1 MVELWA
7 TSELDGTA
15 RERALASRELWRS
28 PPCTDVL
35 AFTPDVAVVLTGPVI
50 TVSRFRRDGRVDR
63 AELFAPEDVD
73 LALSLFDEWTL
84 AVGAGEPRLAS
95 TIATRVLTE
104 LADTLGQGGDAS
116 SLITSDFLLDDRRP
130 LLEHRIEGSAA
141 ALGTGRFISEGRC
154 TCEPLATRG
163 EQVALVRAEFEMDI
177 GSVSALAVGEVDGHG
192 LVQRLMVFDPSDED
206 AAFAE
211 LDTRAIALGGPLA
224 SNLPVIAPAMT
235 AINEG
240 DLATLRDGFA
250 PDASFM
256 DHRLARF
263 GAVTIEGFVERAAA
277 LLAMGGDVRFRVTEI
292 ADATSDAALYFIRAS
307 GHAADGGDFE
317 LEDWSVVSF
326 RDGRFTRLEQF
337 PADARADA
345 EAAFAGL
352 TPSRDLARTM
362 ASRFLER
369 WIASTAV
376 GDRAAL
382 AAMAAPDVVMES
394 RRPIVGVS
402 LDGRQDVVSGWE
414 LGEQLLGRALTY
426 EALAT
431 RGERLGLARVTWH
444 PGDADLSVLAVGEVD
459 AEGLTLV
466 RAVIFE
472 PGDEDAAYAEL
483 DARAIALA
491 GDAAGTLRVCFTAID
506 DLNARRLEVL
516 ALHPRARR

>member
-1 MVELWA
+1 M
-7 TSELDGTA
+7 
-15 RERALASRELWRS
+15 
-28 PPCTDVL
+28 
-35 AFTPDVAVVLTGPVI
+35 
-50 TVSRFRRDGRVDR
+50 
-63 AELFAPEDVD
+63 
-73 LALSLFDEWTL
+73 
-84 AVGAGEPRLAS
+84 
-95 TIATRVLTE
+95 
-104 LADTLGQGGDAS
+104 
-116 SLITSDFLLDDRRP
+116 
-130 LLEHRIEGSAA
+130 
-141 ALGTGRFISEGRC
+141 
-154 TCEPLATRG
+154 
-163 EQVALVRAEFEMDI
+163 
-177 GSVSALAVGEVDGHG
+177 
-192 LVQRLMVFDPSDED
+192 
-206 AAFAE
+206 
-211 LDTRAIALGGPLA
+211 
-224 SNLPVIAPAMT
+224 
-235 AINEG
+235 
-240 DLATLRDGFA
+240 
-250 PDASFM
+250 
-256 DHRLARF
+256 
-263 GAVTIEGFVERAAA
+263 TIEGFVERAAA

-292 ADATSDAALYFIRAS
+292 ADATSDAALYFMRAS

-516 ALHPRARR
+516 ALDPLRR

>member
-1 MVELWA
+1 
-7 TSELDGTA
+7 
-15 RERALASRELWRS
+15 
-28 PPCTDVL
+28 
-35 AFTPDVAVVLTGPVI
+35 
-50 TVSRFRRDGRVDR
+50 
-63 AELFAPEDVD
+63 
-73 LALSLFDEWTL
+73 
-84 AVGAGEPRLAS
+84 
-95 TIATRVLTE
+95 
-104 LADTLGQGGDAS
+104 
-116 SLITSDFLLDDRRP
+116 
-130 LLEHRIEGSAA
+130 
-141 ALGTGRFISEGRC
+141 
-154 TCEPLATRG
+154 
-163 EQVALVRAEFEMDI
+163 
-177 GSVSALAVGEVDGHG
+177 
-192 LVQRLMVFDPSDED
+192 
-206 AAFAE
+206 
-211 LDTRAIALGGPLA
+211 
-224 SNLPVIAPAMT
+224 
-235 AINEG
+235 
-240 DLATLRDGFA
+240 
-250 PDASFM
+250 M

-292 ADATSDAALYFIRAS
+292 ADATPDAALYFIRAS

-352 TPSRDLARTM
+352 TASRDPAQTM

-414 LGEQLLGRALTY
+414 LGEQLLGRALTC
-426 EALAT
+426 ETLAT

-459 AEGLTLV
+459 AEGLKLV

-483 DARAIALA
+483 DARAMALA
-491 GDAAGTLRVCFTAID
+491 GEAAATLRVCFTAID
-506 DLNARRLEVL
+506 DLNAHRLDVL
-516 ALHPRARR
+516 ALDPLATLIDHRSDGWGTLTPSQYVGFVRTMYGLAEQFQVRVVEVPRANAKAALSRVRVTGVQAGGAFVLEDWTVIEAVEGFIGHLEQFPLDQRKEAEACFERLGGD

>member
-1 MVELWA
+1 M
-7 TSELDGTA
+7 
-15 RERALASRELWRS
+15 
-28 PPCTDVL
+28 L

-50 TVSRFRRDGRVDR
+50 KVSRFRRDGRVDR

-224 SNLPVIAPAMT
+224 SNLPVIARAMT

-256 DHRLARF
+256 DHRLA
-263 GAVTIEGFVERAAA
+263 G
-277 LLAMGGDVRFRVTEI
+277 
-292 ADATSDAALYFIRAS
+292 S
-307 GHAADGGDFE
+307 G
-317 LEDWSVVSF
+317 L
-326 RDGRFTRLEQF
+326 
-337 PADARADA
+337 
-345 EAAFAGL
+345 
-352 TPSRDLARTM
+352 
-362 ASRFLER
+362 
-369 WIASTAV
+369 
-376 GDRAAL
+376 
-382 AAMAAPDVVMES
+382 
-394 RRPIVGVS
+394 
-402 LDGRQDVVSGWE
+402 
-414 LGEQLLGRALTY
+414 
-426 EALAT
+426 
-431 RGERLGLARVTWH
+431 
-444 PGDADLSVLAVGEVD
+444 
-459 AEGLTLV
+459 
-466 RAVIFE
+466 
-472 PGDEDAAYAEL
+472 
-483 DARAIALA
+483 
-491 GDAAGTLRVCFTAID
+491 
-506 DLNARRLEVL
+506 
-516 ALHPRARR
+516 